1 MATDKKSDARAQ
13 DNKGYMGGKG
23 QDGVFQTIINQ
34 IAPCTDYWELF
45 AGDASIHKHLNPK
58 PQRCI
63 LVEKDHAQAKRLG
76 KKLGLRPDQVC
87 TFDSFM
93 INIIRYQKS
102 GTFVVWGSA
111 FEVLELIRMEYMDLP
126 DSYFFVDPPYMHETR
141 QATRYKN
148 ELTDSEHVLLL
159 AFLRNFQFANIAI
172 TTYPNETYKLVLQQ
186 WRKVEYKAVTRNR
199 GEVKTEHLYMNYD
212 YPKVL
217 QCPDHRG
224 NDYREREAFRKQ
236 EKNWEK
242 NFISMHPHQQQ
253 VIIKKLMKRYNDLIN
268 NDNE

>member
-1 MATDKKSDARAQ
+1 MATDKKADARAQ
-13 DNKGYMGGKG
+13 ENKGYMGGKG

-63 LVEKDHAQAKRLG
+63 LVEKDQKQAKRLA
-76 KKLGLRPDQVC
+76 KRLSITLVY
-87 TFDSFM
+87 TFD
-93 INIIRYQKS
+93 
-102 GTFVVWGSA
+102 TFLLKVLSYEKEGIFIVWGSA
-111 FEVLELIRMEYMDLP
+111 FDVLKYSRMEDMDTP
-126 DSYFFVDPPYMHETR
+126 GSYFFVDPPYMHETR
-141 QATRYKN
+141 QTTRYKN

-159 AFLRNFQFANIAI
+159 AFLRNFRLANIAI

-212 YPKVL
+212 YPNVL
-217 QCPDHRG
+217 QCTDHRG
-224 NDYREREAFRKQ
+224 NDYREREAYRKQ

-253 VIIKKLMKRYNDLIN
+253 VIIKKLTKRYNDLIN
-268 NDNE
+268 NGKLP